1 MNDIC
6 CKTESLAMATVP
18 MQAWSQP
25 CDWKTA
31 LQIGTIF
38 PCLNLEFFRAEET
51 APPACCD
58 SKCDCKPT
66 DRETAME
73 EINAVSFAIN
83 DLTLYLDTHPECQEA
98 LTLFRE
104 LLSKRLELLED
115 YASKYNPLTQL
126 SIVTGTPDSKE
137 YSWAEGPLPWEGGHI

>member
-6 CKTESLAMATVP
+6 CKNETLAMATVP
-18 MQAWSQP
+18 MQTWNQP

-31 LQIGTIF
+31 LQTGTIF
-38 PCLNLEFFRAEET
+38 PCLNLEFYRAEET
-51 APPACCD
+51 VPPACCD
-58 SKCDCKPT
+58 QKCDCKST
-66 DRETAME
+66 EQETAMD
-73 EINAVSFAIN
+73 EINEVSFAIN
-83 DLTLYLDTHPECQEA
+83 DLTLFLDTHPKCHEA

-104 LLSKRLELLED
+104 LLAKRLELLED

-126 SIVTGTPDSKE
+126 SIVTGTPDNSA